1 MKKILNLILSFAL
14 VCSLIPLGTI
24 QVMAD
29 EEEFISVRT
38 NLLTDLSGYNVHT
51 GMSENVFIKKVFA
64 GVDDEFALG
73 YTTFYSPYYMESSI
87 SWLIAMDMNK
97 FKGEGYTW
105 KNPWTDGQTQ
115 NTLIYNGVEYDM
127 VVRSGK
133 DGGTAIDLSGW
144 SKAEVAIS
152 ESYYDKVSV
161 LANGYDDADAEKEF
175 KAVLTYSDGTTEL
188 VSAGKIYKAFYLNAA
203 NVPAEADERGFY
215 VESVYMNG
223 GAFNSETT
231 KGKAEA
237 TPWRSYIY
245 AYNFEADEN
254 KKLSNI
260 TFLSGNLVYDET
272 EGIRK
277 YQDGDSRTPVMNVF
291 AVTALKNKSAYKEM
305 LKDKISEIL
314 TTYDGVNINENAD
327 FRNAIKAVLDEAA
340 SQNIDMSDV
349 CKPQVEL
356 TNISGEY
363 EITKPLS
370 LGISSQSDAFG
381 RTVTLD
387 IKWYSSATITD
398 DKSQWT
404 FLSDEATY
412 TLQEADMGKY
422 IYATATPKCD
432 AVTDIE
438 AIATVGDTKTAPV
451 FFKVVAPEVKDNDVY
466 FGVKRQIES
475 TYPNDIISAN
485 YEYVDLNGDVEEG
498 TVYTFKKAS
507 KIDGEYTT
515 ILQTGTTNSYTV
527 KNEDLN
533 SFIKC
538 EVKVKNT
545 ADKGNDAQP
554 IETSNLYYV
563 QESSSSYGTKLEGT
577 YAIGNDALVLC
588 DDSLPTD
595 AIDASEY
602 VWYMIDDIKKSF
614 PQEWTTITDSANKQY
629 HRISDDT
636 KYYAVIITPKYQ
648 PADGEASVETP
659 ITKYFYKP
667 SAPIA
672 SDITLKS
679 NNTDLKTTK
688 VGDVLTAT
696 YKYIDPNNDLESG
709 SEIFW
714 EKSLDGV
721 TGWTEFKR
729 ETNTT
734 DKTEYTY
741 TLTDSEINH
750 FIRFGV
756 SPKSAGVA
764 ENEVV
769 TGYSEMFKA
778 PFEPTA
784 SLVSISGTPSVGSSL
799 SASYKFNDENGNA
812 DIDSTVIWYDV
823 TGGSKTKLAE
833 GIYYTPKS
841 TDVGKTIMFELT
853 PKTDV
858 EPKGTKVYTSNSVT
872 VSGGYSGGSSS
883 GGGSFSSSGGSGV
896 SADYKG
902 TVSTTPVKP
911 LEYIAENKV
920 VFSDI
925 EGHWAEKSI
934 LFAQEKGIINGY
946 NGEFR
951 PNDYITRAEVCAI
964 VRRLVK
970 SPNTGSSAGFSDVG
984 SDKWYYNDIN
994 SLFKISVISGD
1005 GDKFYPDNMITRE
1018 EAAKMFSEALTATA
1032 RLNGVQELKDVYA
1045 LKDYSEVSA
1054 WARDAVATVYGVGII
1069 TGDENK
1075 NFNPSANL
1083 TRAEASAMIE
1093 RWFSF

>member
-1 MKKILNLILSFAL
+1 MKKILNLILCFTL
-14 VCSLIPLGTI
+14 VCSLIPMGTI

-29 EEEFISVRT
+29 EEFISVKT
-38 NLLTDLSGYNVHT
+38 NLLTDLSGYNVHA
-51 GMSENVFIKKVFA
+51 GMSENLLIKKVFA
-64 GVDDEFALG
+64 GAGDEFALG
-73 YTTFYSPYYMESSI
+73 YTAFYSPYYTESSAAHLTAI
-87 SWLIAMDMNK
+87 DMEK
-97 FKGEGYTW
+97 FKEGSYPW
-105 KNPWTDGQTQ
+105 KTPWADGQIQ

-133 DGGTAIDLSGW
+133 DGGSAIDLTGW
-144 SKAEVAIS
+144 SKAEVSIT
-152 ESYYDKVSV
+152 ENYYDKVSV
-161 LANGYDDADAEKEF
+161 LANGYDDADADKEF
-175 KAVLTYSDGTTEL
+175 KAVLTYADGTTEL
-188 VSAGKIYKAFYLNAA
+188 VSAGKIYKAFYLNPS
-203 NVPAEADERGFY
+203 NVPSEADERGFY
-215 VESVYMNG
+215 VESVYMEG
-223 GAFNSETT
+223 GAMNETSIGT
-231 KGKAEA
+231 AVE

-245 AYNFEADEN
+245 DYNFEVDES
-254 KKLSNI
+254 KKLKNI
-260 TFLSGNLVYDET
+260 TFLSGNLVYDES

-277 YQDGDSRTPVMNVF
+277 YQNGDTRIPVMNVF

-305 LKDKISEIL
+305 LKDKISEIS

-327 FRNAIKAVLDEAA
+327 FRNAIKAVLDEA
-340 SQNIDMSDV
+340 SSNNIDMSDV

-356 TNISGEY
+356 AGISGIY
-363 EITKPLS
+363 EINQPLS

-387 IKWYSSATITD
+387 IKWYKSDTITD
-398 DKSQWT
+398 DKSQWIE
-404 FLSDEATY
+404 LSSETSYVLEESDI
-412 TLQEADMGKY
+412 GKY
-422 IYATATPKCD
+422 IYATVTPKCD

-438 AIATVGDTKTAPV
+438 AISTVGDTKTAPV
-451 FFKVVAPEVKDNDVY
+451 FFKIVAPEIKDNDVY

-475 TYPNDIISAN
+475 TYPNEAISVN
-485 YEYVDLNGDVEEG
+485 YEYIDLNGDVEEG
-498 TVYTFKKAS
+498 TVYTFKKAP

-515 ILQTGTTNSYTV
+515 ILQTGTANSYTV

-538 EVKVKNT
+538 EVKVKNI
-545 ADKGNDAQP
+545 ADKGGEAQG
-554 IETSNLYYV
+554 IETSNVYYV
-563 QESSSSYGTKLEGT
+563 QDSSAPYGMKLEGT

-588 DDSLPTD
+588 DNELPADTVD
-595 AIDASEY
+595 VSEF
-602 VWYMIDDIKKSF
+602 VWYMTDDIKKSF
-614 PQEWTTITDSANKQY
+614 PQEWTTIVDSTNKQY

-636 KYYAVIITPKYQ
+636 KFYAVIITPKHQ
-648 PADGEASVETP
+648 PDVGDAVVGTS

-667 SAPIA
+667 SAPVA
-672 SDITLKS
+672 LDITLKS
-679 NNTDLKTTK
+679 NNTDAKKTK
-688 VGDVLTAT
+688 VGDIITAT
-696 YKYIDPNNDLESG
+696 YKYVDPNNDSESG
-709 SEIFW
+709 SEVFW

-734 DKTEYTY
+734 DKAEYTY
-741 TLTDSEINH
+741 TLADSEINH
-750 FIRFGV
+750 FIRFCV
-756 SPKSAGVA
+756 SPKSEGLA

-812 DIDSTVIWYDV
+812 DIDSKVIWYDI

-833 GIYYTPKS
+833 GMYYTLKS
-841 TDVGKTIMFELT
+841 TDAGKVIMFELT

-858 EPKGTKVYTSNSVT
+858 EPKGTRVYPSNSVT
-872 VSGGYSGGSSS
+872 VTGGYSGGSSS
-883 GGGSFSSSGGSGV
+883 AGGSFSGSGGSGV
-896 SADYKG
+896 SNNYKG
-902 TVSTTPVKP
+902 TVSATPVKP
-911 LEYIAENKV
+911 LEYIVENKV

-934 LFAQEKGIINGY
+934 LFAQENGIINGY

-951 PNDYITRAEVCAI
+951 PNDYITRAEACAI
-964 VRRLVK
+964 IRRLIK
-970 SPNTGSSAGFSDVG
+970 SPYTGNSAGFSDVG

-994 SLFKISVISGD
+994 SLFKVNVISGD
-1005 GDKFYPDNMITRE
+1005 GDKFYPDNLITRQ
-1018 EAAKMFSEALTATA
+1018 EAAKMFYEGMVSIA
-1032 RLNGVQELKDVYA
+1032 RLNGVEKLKDVSA
-1045 LKDYSEVSA
+1045 LKDYDDVSN
-1054 WARDAVATVYGVGII
+1054 WAREAVKIVYGLGIV

-1075 NFNPSANL
+1075 KFNPTANL